1 MRILKSPL
9 HYVQS
14 KRARRRQ
21 IQTVLHMLSVSGV
34 IRPGHVEPR
43 YFEPSIHIDT
53 LHRQVSGQNGILKAP
68 TANTASCV
76 SANISFNFSKLRQF
90 VKAIR
95 PSSLSLEQ

>member
-1 MRILKSPL
+1 MRMKSL
-9 HYVQS
+9 LRYVQS

-53 LHRQVSGQNGILKAP
+53 LHRQVSGHGSLKAP
-68 TANTASCV
+68 TAKNASCL

>member
-1 MRILKSPL
+1 MRMKSPL

-43 YFEPSIHIDT
+43 YFEPPIHIDT
-53 LHRQVSGQNGILKAP
+53 LHRQGILKAP
-68 TANTASCV
+68 TAITASCV

>member
-53 LHRQVSGQNGILKAP
+53 FHRQVSGQNGILKAP

-76 SANISFNFSKLRQF
+76 SFSKLRQF

-95 PSSLSLEQ
+95 PFSLSLEQ